1 MRPPFFRLA
10 FSSKLIALLLLPLLG
25 ACQVFSQIQE
35 SSAKSE
41 TKYSLS
47 GTVVNVL
54 TGEPIR
60 RALVQIY
67 MGPGQASLTDD
78 SGHFEF
84 NGLPPGQASVTVQKP
99 GFFSEGEAA
108 RKGSSPAL
116 VTVGPEAD
124 AIVLKLIPEAAIQGK
139 IQSEDG
145 EPIEAAPVMAFALH
159 INNGHKIWDQAGSAR
174 TDEYGEFRIANLTPD
189 TYYLKAGPKL
199 RSSFPNARSATRQL
213 GFAAAYYAGT
223 PARESATAIELVPG
237 QQFEARL
244 LLKPEPLFHITGAIS
259 GLSDSQGTS
268 VQVVNQYGEAVR
280 VPVRLNQETGEFQAN
295 VPAGSYLLRATTWS
309 ERGRPSSAE
318 VPLVVHS
325 DVDRLQIALS
335 PPHSIPVIV
344 KLEPVHRHE
353 RSELQSVRLVSV
365 RFRVTD
371 PARAAPEYSSNVE
384 KTQNRLALVIHDLA
398 AGKYSVEVQPVG
410 DWYVRQAQCGD
421 TDLLSDELT
430 VLPGVE
436 TPPIEIVLR
445 DDGASVNGK
454 VAIGEGRKRAAVVVL
469 PARAAEKAKMV
480 WTSPRGD
487 FAESGLA
494 PGEYDVIALDRG
506 DALEYANPE
515 VMSKY
520 LTRGTHIALQA
531 DESRSISLDLVRV
544 EK

>member
-10 FSSKLIALLLLPLLG
+10 FSSKLIAFLLLPLLG

-145 EPIEAAPVMAFALH
+145 EPIEAAPVMAFALY

-384 KTQNRLALVIHDLA
+384 KTQNRLALVIHDFA

-445 DDGASVNGK
+445 DDGASVNGR

-480 WTSPRGD
+480 WTSPWGD

-506 DALEYANPE
+506 DGRK
-515 VMSKY
+515 S
-520 LTRGTHIALQA
+520 
-531 DESRSISLDLVRV
+531 
-544 EK
+544 

>member
-159 INNGHKIWDQAGSAR
+159 INNGHKIWDQAGSAS
-174 TDEYGEFRIANLTPD
+174 TDEDGEFRIVNLTPG
-189 TYYLKAGPKL
+189 TYYLEAGPKL

>member
-421 TDLLSDELT
+421 TDLLKDQLT
-430 VLPGVE
+430 VLPGVQ

-445 DDGASVNGK
+445 DDGATIKGK
-454 VAIGEGRKRAAVVVL
+454 VDMGEEQKRAAVVVL

-480 WTSPRGD
+480 WTSPGGD

>member
-1 MRPPFFRLA
+1 
-10 FSSKLIALLLLPLLG
+10 
-25 ACQVFSQIQE
+25 
-35 SSAKSE
+35 
-41 TKYSLS
+41 
-47 GTVVNVL
+47 VVNAI

-60 RALVQIY
+60 WALVQIQA
-67 MGPGQASLTDD
+67 GQAHASLTDD
-78 SGHFEF
+78 NGHFDF
-84 NGLPPGQASVTVQKP
+84 HGLFGGETSVAVRKP
-99 GFFSEGEAA
+99 GFFSESEAA
-108 RKGSSPAL
+108 RKGPMPVA
-116 VTVGPEAD
+116 VTVGPETD
-124 AIVLKLIPEAAIQGK
+124 AIVLKLIPEGVIQGK
-139 IQSEDG
+139 VQSGDG
-145 EPIEAAPVMAFALH
+145 EPVGAAPVMVFASHL
-159 INNGHKIWDQAGSAR
+159 NDGHKIWDQAGSAS
-174 TDEYGEFRIANLTPD
+174 TDEDGEFRISNLTPG
-189 TYYLKAGPKL
+189 TYYVKAGPKL

-223 PARESATAIELVPG
+223 PARESATAIELGPG
-237 QQFEARL
+237 QQFEAGL

-268 VQVVNQYGEAVR
+268 VRVVNQYGEAVR
-280 VPVRLNQETGEFQAN
+280 VPVRLDQETGEFQAN

-309 ERGRPSSAE
+309 ERGRSSSAE

-335 PPHSIPVIV
+335 PPHSIPVMV

-353 RSELQSVRLVSV
+353 RSELQAVRLVSV
-365 RFRVTD
+365 GFRVSD

-384 KTQNRLALVIHDLA
+384 KTQNRVAQAIHDLA
-398 AGKYSVEVQPVG
+398 AGKYSVEVQPAG
-410 DWYVRQAQCGD
+410 DWYVRQAQCGN
-421 TDLLSDELT
+421 TDLLKDQLT
-430 VLPGVE
+430 VLPGVQ

-445 DDGASVNGK
+445 DDGATIKGK
-454 VAIGEGRKRAAVVVL
+454 VDMGEGQKRAAVVVV

-480 WTSPRGD
+480 WTSPGGD
-487 FAESGLA
+487 FARSGLA

-531 DESRSISLDLVRV
+531 DESRNISLDLVRV